1 MSRNERVGAYARAD
15 LEVQTA
21 GVERRKDASVLDELP
36 AAYKDV
42 DAVVAAQSDRVDI
55 VHSLKQALCV
65 KG

>member
-1 MSRNERVGAYARAD
+1 MSRNEARWRYARAD

-42 DAVVAAQSDRVDI
+42 VAVIAAQSDRVDI
-55 VHSLKQALCV
+55 VHSLKQVLCV